1 MNPADLEAVFENFGA
16 VLAYPDICEATTC
29 CVLGYPHALGAPP
42 AGDLRVIA
50 ASYQAKLASLAYV
63 VDLPDF
69 VVVILYCTLRT
80 RTFLPPGV
88 DTRWQLRNFKPC
100 AGKGR
105 ALSDVVKRH
114 GRALDA
120 GASRSSLTQMAAQSP
135 LRATDGGMRVVSPPS
150 SGAREL
156 QLRVVELEAARRADE
171 ERVAAVEERCRI
183 AEATLLSLR
192 AELQFVR
199 ATASAALAVAQKRVA
214 GAEEVYPRR

>member
-1 MNPADLEAVFENFGA
+1 MNSSDLEAVVENFGA
-16 VLAYPDICEATTC
+16 VLVNRDIGDATTC
-29 CVLGYPHALGAPP
+29 CVLAFPHVLGAPP

-50 ASYQAKLASLAYV
+50 SAYQAKLASLAYV

-69 VVVILYCTLRT
+69 AVVILYCTLRT
-80 RTFLPPGV
+80 RAFLPPGV

-105 ALSDVVKRH
+105 ALSDLVKRH
-114 GRALDA
+114 ARALDA
-120 GASRSSLTQMAAQSP
+120 GAARSTLTQVAAQSP
-135 LRATDGGMRVVSPPS
+135 QRCTDGAMRAVAASS

-156 QLRVVELEAARRADE
+156 QLRVAELEAAQRADE
-171 ERVAAVEERCRI
+171 ERVAAVEKRCRI
-183 AEATLLSLR
+183 AEASLLSLR

-214 GAEEVYPRR
+214 GAEEVYPRM